1 MECSIQRG
9 KAELNRTFHL
19 SPNENSCTIARIKSI
34 DYLFYIIYIN
44 LDFCNSLKEIISTIP
59 RKKAFIIV
67 IFVLDNTKG
76 RFLIFIKFIRLII
89 QM

>member
-34 DYLFYIIYIN
+34 DYFFYNIN

-59 RKKAFIIV
+59 RKKAFIIL

-76 RFLIFIKFIRLII
+76 RFLLFIKFIRLII